1 MSKRDYYDVLGVS
14 KSAEQGEIKKA
25 YRKMAMK
32 YHPDKNPDD
41 AKAEEKFKEAAE
53 AYDVLSNEDK
63 KARYD
68 RFGHAGLGGGGG
80 GGYSSVNVEDIF
92 SRFSDIFGGGGGGS
106 PFDSFFGGGGGGG
119 RRRARGQR
127 GSDLRVKVK
136 LTMEEVYQGVEKKI
150 KLRHMTTCEVCDGAG
165 AENQSDFQTC
175 GTCNGTGELRRQAG
189 GGFFQQIVV
198 SACPTCQGEGRTLS
212 KACKGCSGE
221 GRVET
226 SEVVEIP
233 IPAGISEGMQLT
245 MRGKGHAGRRGG
257 SAGDLQILVEETPH
271 ESFSRDGDN
280 VVYELFI
287 SFPDAALGRSVEVP
301 TLGGKTRFKVSP
313 GTQSGKVFR
322 LKGKGLPNING
333 YGSGDQ
339 LIQVMVWVPKNLSS
353 KERGQLEAMR
363 ESDNFQP
370 NPTGSEKGFFSRLR
384 DMFS

>member
-1 MSKRDYYDVLGVS
+1 MAKRDYYEVLGVG
-14 KSAEQGEIKKA
+14 KDADQGAIKKA

-32 YHPDKNPDD
+32 YHPDKNPGD
-41 AKAEEKFKEAAE
+41 AAAEEKFKEAAE
-53 AYDVLSNEDK
+53 AYDVLSNEEK

-68 RFGHAGLGGGGG
+68 RYGHAGLGGGGG
-80 GGYSSVNVEDIF
+80 GYSSVNMEDIF
-92 SRFSDIFGGGGGGS
+92 SRFSDIFGGGGS
-106 PFDSFFGGGGGGG
+106 PFDSFFSGGGG
-119 RRRARGQR
+119 RRRSRGQR

-136 LTMEEVYQGVEKKI
+136 LDLEEVYKGVEKKI
-150 KLRHMTTCEVCDGAG
+150 KIRRMISCEVCSGSG
-165 AENQSDFQTC
+165 AENPNDFQTC
-175 GTCNGTGELRRQAG
+175 GTCNGTGEIRRQAG

-198 SACPTCQGEGRTLS
+198 TACPTCQGEGRTLT
-212 KACKGCSGE
+212 KACKNCSGE
-221 GRVET
+221 GRMES

-233 IPAGISEGMQLT
+233 IPAGISQGMQLT
-245 MRGKGHAGRRGG
+245 MRGYGHAGRRGG
-257 SAGDLQILVEETPH
+257 SSGDLQILIEEKPH
-271 ESFSRDGDN
+271 EFFSRDGDN
-280 VVYELFI
+280 VIYELFI

-301 TLGGKTRFKVSP
+301 TLGGKTRFKISP

-353 KERGQLEAMR
+353 KERSQLEAMR

-370 NPTGSEKGFFSRLR
+370 NPSGSEKGFFSRLR